1 MSERQKALYEYL
13 VSKNG
18 EWVTHADLA
27 RELYRFYG
35 NAECCLEPKDFHN
48 TTERLMIL
56 NDCREI
62 NLSPDFEKI
71 IIGSNKGIK
80 LANEAEFYRYI
91 ESQRKS
97 TLRKLARIY
106 KMAKKG
112 GLHNQMD
119 FGGHTVEAFLENLPE
134 TP

>member
-13 VSKNG
+13 ISKNG

-71 IIGSNKGIK
+71 IIGGNKGIK
-80 LANEAEFYRYI
+80 LANEVEFYRYI

-119 FGGHTVEAFLENLPE
+119 FGGHTVEAFLEGVDNA
-134 TP
+134 